1 MRTLAACQAWHRG
14 PARVCQAPRADG
26 ALDWLGCPSAPTRL
40 RTPLP
45 ARVSLS
51 LHQPEAG
58 GGGLCDSG
66 QNPSRVS
73 LRDLN
78 RGMESWGRAAPRNQA
93 RREKHSEAVA
103 GFRL

>member
-1 MRTLAACQAWHRG
+1 MTLAACQAWHRG
-14 PARVCQAPRADG
+14 QARVCQAPRADG

-40 RTPLP
+40 GTPLP
-45 ARVSLS
+45 ALVSLS

-73 LRDLN
+73 LRGLN
-78 RGMESWGRAAPRNQA
+78 RGTESWGWATHHSQT
-93 RREKHSEAVA
+93 RREKRSEAVA
-103 GFRL
+103 GFKL